1 MLTQQRRPV
10 RLYIISRDLPF
21 WSEIETTGTL
31 YQKSTDQFHVV
42 LTEPRVQENS
52 APREK
57 SGSTL
62 TTAPRLIWLDISP
75 YRIAKTMQGE
85 GKMSYRH
92 LWQRGVYGFSRYW
105 LQDESTKPNR
115 SFQLR
120 NFTRNLWLERSPFP
134 KLLQLD
140 YELWSD
146 TLQLGSYVLHLEVLD

>member
-1 MLTQQRRPV
+1 M
-10 RLYIISRDLPF
+10 
-21 WSEIETTGTL
+21 
-31 YQKSTDQFHVV
+31 
-42 LTEPRVQENS
+42 
-52 APREK
+52 
-57 SGSTL
+57 
-62 TTAPRLIWLDISP
+62 
-75 YRIAKTMQGE
+75 TMQGD

-105 LQDESTKPNR
+105 LQDESTKPNQ

-146 TLQLGSYVLHLEVLD
+146 TLQLGSYVLHLEVSD